1 MGRFF
6 PYPSG
11 RRMSGEQELRFRV
24 SLLAAAEWMSDEQV
38 MALAEALH
46 EALRS
51 RGERSLS
58 GRLDTRV

>member
-1 MGRFF
+1 
-6 PYPSG
+6 
-11 RRMSGEQELRFRV
+11 MSGEQERRFRMGLI
-24 SLLAAAEWMSDEQV
+24 SAAEWMSDEQV
-38 MALAEALH
+38 AAVLEALH

>member
-1 MGRFF
+1 
-6 PYPSG
+6 
-11 RRMSGEQELRFRV
+11 MSGEQELRFRV